1 MLPRSLLL
9 VVLVCLGS
17 SACGYLSGPGHAESQ
32 AAKQPLP
39 PSREPVM
46 TEAVQRIFH
55 RTCARCH
62 GPDGRGITGVSPD
75 IRRGLR
81 RTSPEWFQF
90 LRDGRDG
97 RDGRGTSSHSKMASH
112 AGLTD
117 DEVKE
122 IAAYLADLLPK
133 V

>member
-1 MLPRSLLL
+1 MLSRSFLL
-9 VVLVCLGS
+9 VVLLCLGS

-39 PSREPVM
+39 PSQEPVM
-46 TEAVQRIFH
+46 TEAAQAIFH

-75 IRRGLR
+75 IRRGSR

-90 LRDGRDG
+90 LRDGRG
-97 RDGRGTSSHSKMASH
+97 LTSHSKMVSYAALS
-112 AGLTD
+112 D

-122 IAAYLADLLPK
+122 IAAYLADL
-133 V
+133 